1 MPRIRGLLK
10 AVAELERGRLA
21 ASASPASKLADQTE
35 DLETSELRR
44 LAKDSIE
51 IISEQQRPDVAWHIA
66 RSALDKL
73 ARLLIPSFRAR
84 RSYGYS
90 VHRPTFVDAELTT
103 RIARLAAE
111 LPKIEALHY
120 VTSIYP
126 ALLPDRTRSALGAF
140 YTPPSLAARLV
151 EQATECGVDWQR
163 AQILDPAAGGG
174 AFLLQ
179 AICRI
184 REASTDLAP
193 SMVLASIGA
202 RLSAFE
208 LDPRAADLAQAAV
221 DILTADLSL
230 SCGRSVPKIVRVC
243 DALEEVPVERF
254 DLVVG
259 NPPYGRIS
267 LRPEQ
272 RRRYRRSLYGHANL
286 YGVFTD
292 LALRWAKAEGHI
304 AYLTPASFLAGQYF
318 QSLRKLLADEAPPQ
332 AIEFIH
338 SRRDVFEDVLQ
349 ETLLATYR
357 KGRPRGSVRIRYLMV
372 NTAREIRLEE
382 NGSINLPRNP
392 ALPWLAPRY
401 AEHSKLIRRAE
412 RMQARLRDW
421 GYGVSTGPLVWNR
434 YKGQLSHTSVG
445 ANIYPLIWAEAVTSD
460 GRFCFRA
467 QKKNHLPYFRVG
479 RHDQWLLT
487 KHTCVLV
494 QRTTAKEQARRLI
507 AAELPAKFVKHH
519 GAVVI
524 ENHLN
529 MIKPVQSARVR
540 PALIASLLN
549 SRILDQLFRCM
560 NGSVAVSA
568 FELEALPLPSAEHLH
583 GLEQLLLMNSDQERI
598 EAECTRLYTDAM

>member
-1 MPRIRGLLK
+1 MRGLLR
-10 AVAELERGRLA
+10 AVVELEQG
-21 ASASPASKLADQTE
+21 ASAVSSRTLSRAAGKNE
-35 DLETSELRR
+35 DHELSELRR
-44 LAKDSIE
+44 LAKDSVESIDE
-51 IISEQQRPDVAWHIA
+51 GRRPAAAWYIA
-66 RSALDKL
+66 RGALDKL
-73 ARLLIPSFRAR
+73 ARFLVPGFRPR
-84 RSYGYS
+84 RSFDGS
-90 VHRPTFVDAELTT
+90 ARTPSLIDAELTAK
-103 RIARLAAE
+103 IARLAAE
-111 LPKIEALHY
+111 LPKTEALHC
-120 VTSIYP
+120 VTSLYP
-126 ALLPDRTRSALGAF
+126 ALLPDRTRGALGAF
-140 YTPPSLAARLV
+140 YTPPALAARLV
-151 EQATECGVDWQR
+151 EQATECGVDWR
-163 AQILDPAAGGG
+163 SAQVLDPAAGGG

-184 REASTDLAP
+184 RDAVGDLAP

-202 RLSAFE
+202 RVSAFE

-221 DILTADLSL
+221 DIVTADLSL
-230 SCGRSVPKIVRVC
+230 SCGRSVPRIVRVC
-243 DALEEVPVERF
+243 DALEEAPAERF

-267 LRPEQ
+267 LTPEQ

-292 LALRWAKAEGHI
+292 LALRWTKAEGHI

-338 SRRDVFEDVLQ
+338 SRRDVFDDVLQ

-357 KGRPRGSVRIRYLMV
+357 KGRRSRGVRIRYLKV
-372 NTAREIRLEE
+372 STAREIRVEE
-382 NGSINLPRNP
+382 NGSINLPRDP
-392 ALPWLAPRY
+392 AMPWLAPRY
-401 AEHSKLIRRAE
+401 AEHSKLIRTAE

-421 GYGVSTGPLVWNR
+421 GYRVSTGPLVWNR
-434 YKGQLSHTSVG
+434 HKGQLSRTSEG

-467 QKKNHLPYFRVG
+467 RKRNHLPYFRVG
-479 RHDQWLLT
+479 HQDQWLLT
-487 KHTCVLV
+487 RHPCVLV

-507 AAELPAKFVKHH
+507 AAELPEEFVNRH

-529 MIKPVQSARVR
+529 MIRPVQPPKVR

-549 SRILDQLFRCM
+549 SRVLDQLFRCM

-568 FELEALPLPSAEHLH
+568 FELEALPLPPAEQLA
-583 GLEQLLLMNSDQERI
+583 GLERLLLMGSDRQRI
-598 EAECTRLYTDAM
+598 EAECARLYSDSR